1 MLFFLFHWQY
11 GGKELQ
17 LSLEYSYIIE
27 IANFIGYLTR
37 KVSTSEIKFGISLES
52 GILLGFPLQLF
63 YISTIKYSIKLLKSV
78 LKEISNK
85 IE

>member
-52 GILLGFPLQLF
+52 GIL
-63 YISTIKYSIKLLKSV
+63 
-78 LKEISNK
+78 
-85 IE
+85 